1 MAGAVQAQFAI
12 GRLGCLSMPERLL
25 IGWRGARGRV
35 SHPCAPEAEAAW
47 CGHGAGQA
55 GGSGRVG
62 GGTGALVP
70 GAARLPEPHRAAAR
84 VPQAHAE
91 APQVHQE
98 RSGGGGA
105 GEGPGHGGG
114 VVRCPTLRFSVS
126 PSRRGSLAATKQ
138 KQVRRGVK
146 EVQKFINKGEKG

>member
-1 MAGAVQAQFAI
+1 M
-12 GRLGCLSMPERLL
+12 
-25 IGWRGARGRV
+25 
-35 SHPCAPEAEAAW
+35 
-47 CGHGAGQA
+47 
-55 GGSGRVG
+55 
-62 GGTGALVP
+62 
-70 GAARLPEPHRAAAR
+70 
-84 VPQAHAE
+84 
-91 APQVHQE
+91 HQE

-114 VVRCPTLRFSVS
+114 MVRCPTLRFSVS